1 MVQNTDGN
9 TRTGARARWSR
20 LARQRAILWVPLLGA
35 AVGIGGLGL
44 IEGDGSPP
52 AVISTD
58 DFAASSHRDTGSCPQ
73 QEPDCRPASAPERP
87 AVVSVEPGHFRP
99 AEEPRLIRPLGREEE
114 PRLLPPP
121 PASLARSSLT
131 RSPPA
136 MPIPVEYP
144 KTGVDEVPLAAW
156 QQPVDRS
163 GDTPRLSWGPV
174 VRKHV
179 GGFSREQEKANHPTS
194 GWFPSSPRQL
204 PAAEALPVDTEAPPP
219 ATETAAAEPGALETE
234 PAADG
239 LEALKLADDP
249 PRQVLLRS
257 PLPCP
262 QAAPPRSR
270 HLEIAAR
277 GADVYTRRGFD
288 LAGRGAHF
296 SARAEFIAALR
307 LLARALDA
315 ERQCQRHGE
324 MLSAGLRAL
333 EEAADFVPPGD
344 RVEADLDIESIVE
357 THHTPGLIRVPLEQL
372 APAAARERYLT
383 FAQEQLAVAVDG
395 EFAGSMAL
403 YGLGKLYG
411 MLSRQPTPGIVA
423 AGSTAV
429 AFHQAALLISPKN
442 YMAANDL
449 GVLLAQA
456 GRYEDARIALEHSAS
471 IGSQG
476 VTWQNLA
483 GVCSQLGEPAAA
495 GQARR
500 QAQRAFQTLTA
511 RGAALPLSDGPR
523 VQWLAPGEFA
533 RLPISS
539 PDNTF
544 GDARPNSASTADSGP
559 RVREFAGDDRPA
571 DDVRTATTA
580 SRTGP

>member
-9 TRTGARARWSR
+9 TRTGGRDRWSR

-52 AVISTD
+52 AAISTD
-58 DFAASSHRDTGSCPQ
+58 DLAASSHRDTGSCLQ
-73 QEPDCRPASAPERP
+73 QEPECRPAPSPQQP
-87 AVVSVEPGHFRP
+87 AVVSVEPGHFHP

-121 PASLARSSLT
+121 PSIV
-131 RSPPA
+131 RSPRA
-136 MPIPVEYP
+136 MAIAVEYP
-144 KTGVDEVPLAAW
+144 ETGVDEVPPAAW

-163 GDTPRLSWGPV
+163 DDTPWLSWGPV
-174 VRKHV
+174 VRKNM
-179 GGFSREQEKANHPTS
+179 GGFSYEQEKTDHRTGS
-194 GWFPSSPRQL
+194 WFPNAPRQL
-204 PAAEALPVDTEAPPP
+204 PADETPPAELPVDTESPPL
-219 ATETAAAEPGALETE
+219 ATETPAAEPGALESE

-239 LEALKLADDP
+239 REAPELADDP
-249 PRQVLLRS
+249 PRQVLRGA

-277 GADVYTRRGFD
+277 GADVHTRRGFD

-333 EEAADFVPPGD
+333 KEAADFVPQGD
-344 RVEADLDIESIVE
+344 RVEADLDLESIVE
-357 THHTPGLIRVPLEQL
+357 THHTPALLRVPLEQL

-383 FAQEQLAVAVDG
+383 FAQEQLAVSVDG

-411 MLSRQPTPGIVA
+411 VLSRQPAPGIVA

-429 AFHQAALLISPKN
+429 VFHQAALLISPKN

-471 IGSQG
+471 IGSQA

-483 GVCSQLGEPAAA
+483 GVCSQLGEQAAA

-500 QAQRAFQTLTA
+500 QAQCAFQTLAA
-511 RGAALPLSDGPR
+511 RGAASPRSDGPR

-533 RLPISS
+533 RLPVSS

-544 GDARPNSASTADSGP
+544 GDARPMSAPTADSGP
-559 RVREFAGDDRPA
+559 RAREFADDDHSA

-580 SRTGP
+580 LRTGP